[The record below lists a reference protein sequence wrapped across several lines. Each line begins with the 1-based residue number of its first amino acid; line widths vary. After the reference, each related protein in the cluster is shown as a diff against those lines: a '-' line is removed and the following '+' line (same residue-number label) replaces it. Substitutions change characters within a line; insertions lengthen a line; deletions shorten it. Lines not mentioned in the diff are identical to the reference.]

1 MAFCGK
7 ETGRLNLAVKG
18 KKKASPFNKELLH
31 LLKNPMV
38 SASVR
43 DALKPYVNAG
53 VGLGIFENL

>member
-1 MAFCGK
+1 MVRDREAKSCS
-7 ETGRLNLAVKG
+7 ER